1 MSAPTLPLP
10 LSILDVVPVSDDT
23 TAGEAI
29 RNSLELARLGDRLGY
44 RRHWFAE
51 HHNMPIIGST
61 TPSLLIGLAGE
72 VTSRIR
78 VGAGGVMLPN
88 HAPLQVAEAY
98 KMLEALHPG
107 RVDLG
112 IGRAPGTDPTTAI
125 ALRRDM
131 AGLGAEDFPER
142 LAELVA
148 FGSGKFPAN
157 HPFRSV
163 IAMPEGVPLP
173 PIYLLGSSGFSAQ
186 LAARLGMGF
195 GFAAH
200 FSPEPAAGPMRAY
213 RRQFRAG
220 ATQTPHAI
228 LTVSVIVADS
238 GEEADRLASSMQLAW
253 LRLRTGRAMRLPSPE
268 EAMAYSYTPGE
279 REIVEGQKRLQIV
292 GDAAAVVARI
302 EAMVA
307 ETEADEVMVMTTTY
321 SHEARLRSYEL
332 LAAAFG
338 LAG

>member
-1 MSAPTLPLP
+1 MSLP
-10 LSILDVVPVSDDT
+10 LSILDVVPVSAGSS
-23 TAGEAI
+23 AGEAL
-29 RNSLELARLGDRLGY
+29 RNSLDLARLGDRLGY
-44 RRHWFAE
+44 ARHWFAE

-61 TPSLLIGLAGE
+61 TPALMIGMAGE
-72 VTSRIR
+72 VTTRIR
-78 VGAGGVMLPN
+78 IGAGGVMLPN
-88 HAPLQVAEAY
+88 HAPLQVAESF

-131 AGLGAEDFPER
+131 AGLGAEDFPDR
-142 LAELVA
+142 LAELVC
-148 FGSGKFPAN
+148 FGSGQFPAD

-163 IAMPEGVPLP
+163 VAMPEGVPLP

-213 RRQFRAG
+213 RARFRPG
-220 ATQTPHAI
+220 ATREPHSI
-228 LTVSVIVADS
+228 LTVSVVCAGTPD
-238 GEEADRLASSMQLAW
+238 EAERLATSMQLAW
-253 LRLRTGRAMRLPSPE
+253 LRLRTGRPARLPSPE
-268 EAMAYSYTPGE
+268 EAIAYPYTPGE
-279 REIVEGQKRLQIV
+279 REIVRAQRRLQIV
-292 GDAAAVVARI
+292 GDPAAVRARV

-321 SHEARLRSYEL
+321 DHAARLRSYEL
-332 LAAAFG
+332 LAAAFD
-338 LAG
+338 LA